1 MQATSEQ
8 IKVKLIDG
16 AFTSVDAASIL
27 RGMIEV
33 KVKFHEDKIGRLSNM
48 EEIKMRENRIKELQR
63 IQSNIQEWLKT
74 HVNQANLELTLSV
87 G

>member
-8 IKVKLIDG
+8 IQVKLIDG
-16 AFTSVDAASIL
+16 AFASADAASIL

-33 KVKFHEDKIGRLSNM
+33 KVKFHEEKISRLSNM

-63 IQSNIQEWLKT
+63 ILSNIQEWLKT
-74 HVNQANLELTLSV
+74 HGDQANLELTLSV

>member
-8 IKVKLIDG
+8 INVKLIDG
-16 AFTSVDAASIL
+16 AFTPADATSIL
-27 RGMIEV
+27 RRMFEV
-33 KVKFHEDKIGRLSNM
+33 KVKFHEEKISRLSNM

-63 IQSNIQEWLKT
+63 MQSNIQEWLKT
-74 HVNQANLELTLSV
+74 HGDLANLELTLSV

>member
-16 AFTSVDAASIL
+16 AFTPADATSIL
-27 RGMIEV
+27 RSMFEV
-33 KVKFHEDKIGRLSNM
+33 KVKFHEEKISRLSNM

-63 IQSNIQEWLKT
+63 ILSNIQEWLKT
-74 HVNQANLELTLSV
+74 HGDQANLELTLSV